1 MSTALK
7 ELPKLV
13 VPSGLLGRIVTV
25 NAAVEKATRE
35 VSSQHKMASLCVRQ
49 GVNKL
54 FVLLRSRAVPCHHV
68 LLPSV
73 RNNQWRRYN

>member
-35 VSSQHKMASLCVRQ
+35 VQN
-49 GVNKL
+49 GVL
-54 FVLLRSRAVPCHHV
+54 VYCM
-68 LLPSV
+68 
-73 RNNQWRRYN
+73 

>member
-13 VPSGLLGRIVTV
+13 VPSGLLGRIVAV

-35 VSSQHKMASLCVRQ
+35 VPSQHKMASLCV
-49 GVNKL
+49 N
-54 FVLLRSRAVPCHHV
+54 
-68 LLPSV
+68 
-73 RNNQWRRYN
+73 

>member
-13 VPSGLLGRIVTV
+13 VPSGLLGRIVAV

-35 VSSQHKMASLCVRQ
+35 VSSQHKMASLCVNQ
-49 GVNKL
+49 GVNNCL
-54 FVLLRSRAVPCHHV
+54 YYYIVGSFRATTSCCC
-68 LLPSV
+68 
-73 RNNQWRRYN
+73 

>member
-13 VPSGLLGRIVTV
+13 VPSGLLGRIVAV

-35 VSSQHKMASLCVRQ
+35 VSSQHKMASLCV
-49 GVNKL
+49 NKFISL
-54 FVLLRSRAVPCHHV
+54 HSRAVPCHHV
-68 LLPSV
+68 LLLLV
-73 RNNQWRRYN
+73 RSNRWRRYN